1 MPTWTLW
8 VACLALCFMRS
19 LVAAAE
25 SALYGTSDL
34 RAQELA
40 EESKSVAAR
49 RVLRHKT
56 DREPAATA
64 LRLGMVL
71 SGFLAAAIGAF
82 VPPRLLDFSRYAE
95 ATWVPI
101 ATVCAGALFVGVL
114 ASLMEVTLRGLANGN
129 PERWAL
135 RLSGLVSLLVT
146 VLYPPMRLMLGLLNL
161 GARTMGRTLRFE
173 PPPPPLEELEKL
185 LAAQAARNEV
195 DKSAPQ
201 LIRSIFE
208 LSDKRCRD
216 VMVNRT
222 DVISVDVTT
231 PPDEVLRILAE
242 ENHSRIPVYKDDVDH
257 IVGVLHARDLIPLL
271 QHPELIVLQDVIRP
285 AHFVPWMKPVGDL
298 LRDMQKRKIHMAMV
312 VDEYGGFMGVVTL
325 EDILREIVGDIGDEF
340 EVEEKLV
347 EKMADGTSLVDA
359 AMEVDQFTKL
369 FGFPLP
375 EGDFDTLGG
384 YLSSLAGHLPDVGE
398 RFTYNGWQFVVATK
412 EGARI
417 DRVRM
422 SRLKSAA
429 PGIPDGQPRDG
440 VPAPS
445 KDDGPGGPPRQPP
458 DSGTAPDAKS

>member
-1 MPTWTLW
+1 MPTWALW
-8 VACLALCFMRS
+8 AACLALCFLRS

-40 EESKSVAAR
+40 EEKGRAAK

-56 DREPAATA
+56 EREATATA

-82 VPPRLLDFSRYAE
+82 VPPRMLNFTRLGDDA
-95 ATWVPI
+95 WLPV
-101 ATVCAGALFVGVL
+101 ATVVAGALFVGVL
-114 ASLMEVTLRGLANGN
+114 ASLMEVTMRGLANAG

-135 RLSGLVSLLVT
+135 RLSGLVSVLVLLF
-146 VLYPPMRLMLGLLNL
+146 YPPMRVLLGLLNL
-161 GARTMGRTLRFE
+161 VARTFGRTLRFE

-185 LAAQAARNEV
+185 LAAQAANNEV

-216 VMVNRT
+216 VMVPRT
-222 DVISVDVTT
+222 EVITVDISI
-231 PPDEVLRILAE
+231 PPTEVLRLLAE
-242 ENHSRIPVYKDDVDH
+242 ENHSRIPVYRDDVDH
-257 IVGVLHARDLIPLL
+257 IIGVLHARDLIPLL

-285 AHFVPWMKPVGDL
+285 ANFVPWMKPIGDL
-298 LRDMQKRKIHMAMV
+298 LREMQKKRIHMAMV
-312 VDEYGGFMGVVTL
+312 VDEYGGFMGIVTL

-340 EVEEKLV
+340 EVDEKQV
-347 EKMADGTSLVDA
+347 EKQADGTFLVDA
-359 AMEVDQFTKL
+359 SMEVDQFTQA
-369 FGFPLP
+369 FGFELP

-384 YLSSLAGHLPDVGE
+384 FLSSLAGHLPDVGE
-398 RFTYNGWQFVVATK
+398 RFTYGGWQFTIAAK

-417 DRVRM
+417 DRVRLV
-422 SRLKSAA
+422 RLKGKESRPEARA
-429 PGIPDGQPRDG
+429 EPPP
-440 VPAPS
+440 PA
-445 KDDGPGGPPRQPP
+445 K
-458 DSGTAPDAKS
+458 A

>member
-8 VACLALCFMRS
+8 VACLALSYLRA

-34 RAQELA
+34 SAQELA
-40 EESKSVAAR
+40 KTHGRAGR

-56 DREPAATA
+56 EREATATA
-64 LRLGMVL
+64 LRLGTLL

-82 VPPRLLDFSRYAE
+82 VPPRMLDFSRFGE
-95 ATWVPI
+95 AAWVPL

-114 ASLMEVTLRGLANGN
+114 ASLMEVTMRGLANGN

-135 RLSGLVSLLVT
+135 RLSWLVSGLVT
-146 VLYPPMRLMLGLLNL
+146 VLYPPMRLTLRLLNL
-161 GARTMGRTLRFE
+161 GARTFGRTLRFE
-173 PPPPPLEELEKL
+173 APPPPLEELEKL
-185 LAAQAARNEV
+185 LAAQAAKNEV

-216 VMVNRT
+216 VMVSRT
-222 DVISVDVTT
+222 EVVTVDITT
-231 PPDEVLRILAE
+231 TPDEVLRLLAE
-242 ENHSRIPVYKDDVDH
+242 ENHSRIPVFRDDVDH

-271 QHPELIVLQDVIRP
+271 LHPELIVLQDIIRP
-285 AHFVPWMKPVGDL
+285 AHFVPWMKPIGDL
-298 LRDMQKRKIHMAMV
+298 LRDMQKRKIHMAVV

-340 EVEEKLV
+340 EVEEKQV
-347 EKMADGTSLVDA
+347 EKLADGSFLVDA
-359 AMEVDQFTKL
+359 GMETDRFTQA

-398 RFTYNGWQFVVATK
+398 RFTYNGWQFVVSAK

-417 DRVRM
+417 DRVRL
-422 SRLKSAA
+422 SRLKA
-429 PGIPDGQPRDG
+429 PPPAKEAPPAKENTPR
-440 VPAPS
+440 
-445 KDDGPGGPPRQPP
+445 PPEPP
-458 DSGTAPDAKS
+458 TAQLKS